1 MFFCLQTRL
10 QTQVQFLNRKAFIYL
25 SEICYF
31 MLEKPLKYLVLEII
45 FFLLTHMY
53 QKLGFQYVPLCI
65 MDHLSSLAIIMK

>member
-1 MFFCLQTRL
+1 
-10 QTQVQFLNRKAFIYL
+10 
-25 SEICYF
+25 